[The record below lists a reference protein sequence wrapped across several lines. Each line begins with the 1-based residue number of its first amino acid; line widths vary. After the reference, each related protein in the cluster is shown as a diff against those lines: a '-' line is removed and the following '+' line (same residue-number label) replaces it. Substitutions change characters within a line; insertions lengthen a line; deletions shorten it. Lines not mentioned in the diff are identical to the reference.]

1 MGHFSENV
9 FLLIHQATEQF
20 KWINYVVAILLVHI
34 RELNGE
40 IFHAALK
47 CAKDMKPVDESAA
60 NPCTLNKT
68 NNSFKSSDTN
78 LYYKKYQMNI
88 WVSDMMLS
96 CLDLSLLI
104 ELKYIK
110 NAV

>member
-1 MGHFSENV
+1 
-9 FLLIHQATEQF
+9 
-20 KWINYVVAILLVHI
+20 
-34 RELNGE
+34 
-40 IFHAALK
+40 
-47 CAKDMKPVDESAA
+47 MKPVDESAA

-78 LYYKKYQMNI
+78 LYYKKHQMNI

-110 NAV
+110 NAVQTCSELNRPFFFVMACFNFSINSDSFWGVKLKMSV